1 MFEALVTAIQNSVK
15 PFEHKGIDGL
25 LYSRQLHL
33 PPAEPMPEALELNS
47 LNGFVDLVADFHESR
62 PEEPF
67 YIHVVDHATVRMIGD
82 LQGRHHQRPVYAEA
96 TTQIFQKPFAQRAL
110 PVNEFIIELLAK
122 CVESDEQAELLEV
135 VGNMRSEEVRTSA
148 DDGVSQNISTRKSVA
163 GGRETVKKFWDL
175 QPYSTFREI
184 PQPTRRFLLR
194 LTEGRD
200 GHQVALHEADAGS
213 WKLDAISGI
222 KSYLQAELT
231 ERNVEFVLLA

>member
-15 PFEHKGIDGL
+15 PFEHQGHNGL

-33 PPAEPMPEALELNS
+33 PPAEPMPKALQLNS
-47 LNGFVDLVADFHESR
+47 LNGFIDFVADFQNTR
-62 PEEPF
+62 PEDPF
-67 YIHVVDHATVRMIGD
+67 YIHVVDHTTVRMIGD
-82 LQGRHHQRPVYAEA
+82 LEGRHQQRPVYAQA
-96 TTQIFQKPFAQRAL
+96 TTEIFQKSFASRAL

-122 CVESDEQAELLEV
+122 CVQSDEQAELLET
-135 VGNMRSEEVRTSA
+135 VGNMRTEEVRTSA

-184 PQPTRRFLLR
+184 DQPERRFLLR

-200 GHQVALHEADAGS
+200 GHQVALYEADAGS
-213 WKLDAISGI
+213 WKLDAIAGI
-222 KSYLQAELT
+222 KTYLQGELAN
-231 ERNVEFVLLA
+231 RDVAFVLLA